1 MKLNISDPT
10 TGASKV
16 VDFEDEKKY
25 HIFFDKRISQ
35 EVDASPLGD
44 EYKGYI
50 FRITGGSDKQGFGM
64 KQGVLTNHRV
74 RLLLDGRTSGFHIT
88 RKDGQRKRK
97 TVRGCIVAQ
106 DISVLDVTIVKKGE
120 SEIDGVTNKNYPN
133 RLGPKRASKI
143 RKLFNLSKED
153 NVCQYVIRR
162 TIPSKKEGGKAKTKA
177 PKIQRLV
184 TPLTLQRKRHLRN
197 LMKRRWAK
205 AAEERKAY
213 HEMLGKI
220 ATEKKNA
227 RKEELALEKA
237 KHERKLARRAEAKK
251 KAEAEKKKAEE
262 AAAKKAT
269 KKQPAKKA
277 VAEKKPAEKPAA
289 KKPAAEKKPAQKPAP
304 KKTGKK

>member
-16 VDFEDEKKY
+16 VDIEDEKKY

-35 EVDASPLGD
+35 EVDVSPLGD

-74 RLLLDGRTSGFHIT
+74 RLLLDGRTSGFHPT

-106 DISVLDVTIVKKGE
+106 DISVLDVTVVKKGE
-120 SEIDGVTNKNYPN
+120 GEIDGVTNKNYPN

-184 TPLTLQRKRHLRN
+184 TPVTLQRRRRLRT
-197 LMKRRWAK
+197 LIKRRWARV
-205 AAEERKAY
+205 AEERKAY
-213 HEMLGKI
+213 HQMLNKI
-220 ATEKKNA
+220 AAEKRAAKKA
-227 RKEELALEKA
+227 EVEKEKA
-237 KHERKLARRAEAKK
+237 KHERKLALRAEAKK
-251 KAEAEKKKAEE
+251 KAEEAAKKAE
-262 AAAKKAT
+262 AAAKKANAKKQQPKKAEE
-269 KKQPAKKA
+269 KKQPAKK
-277 VAEKKPAEKPAA
+277 VEDKKQQPA
-289 KKPAAEKKPAQKPAP
+289 KKAAAAP